1 MKQKSKRVIPGFGIS
16 MGVTLTILSIVVLIP
31 LASLVV
37 YTAQLSPSEI
47 IETLTR
53 PRVLASFCVSLLTAF
68 IASAI
73 NAVMGVILAWV
84 LVRYKFPLITNRRC
98 RHCIDFFDG

>member
-37 YTAQLSPSEI
+37 YTEQLSP
-47 IETLTR
+47 
-53 PRVLASFCVSLLTAF
+53 
-68 IASAI
+68 
-73 NAVMGVILAWV
+73 
-84 LVRYKFPLITNRRC
+84 
-98 RHCIDFFDG
+98 

>member
-53 PRVLASFCVSLLTAF
+53 PRVLASFRVSLLTDGCDFSVGAG
-68 IASAI
+68 AI
-73 NAVMGVILAWV
+73 QIPTETHFGW
-84 LVRYKFPLITNRRC
+84 Y
-98 RHCIDFFDG
+98 D

>member
-47 IETLTR
+47 RNPDPSESAGKLSCQSADCIHCLCNQCSDGRDFSVGAGAIQIPIETH
-53 PRVLASFCVSLLTAF
+53 F
-68 IASAI
+68 
-73 NAVMGVILAWV
+73 GW
-84 LVRYKFPLITNRRC
+84 Y
-98 RHCIDFFDG
+98 D

>member
-37 YTAQLSPSEI
+37 YTAQSVRNYRNPDPSESVGK
-47 IETLTR
+47 LSCQS
-53 PRVLASFCVSLLTAF
+53 VDCVHCLCNQCSDGRDFSVGAG
-68 IASAI
+68 AI
-73 NAVMGVILAWV
+73 
-84 LVRYKFPLITNRRC
+84 
-98 RHCIDFFDG
+98 

>member
-47 IETLTR
+47 AGKLSCQSADCVYCLCNQCSDGRDFSVGTGAVQISAETH
-53 PRVLASFCVSLLTAF
+53 F
-68 IASAI
+68 
-73 NAVMGVILAWV
+73 GW
-84 LVRYKFPLITNRRC
+84 Y
-98 RHCIDFFDG
+98 D

>member
-37 YTAQLSPSEI
+37 YTARQKL
-47 IETLTR
+47 
-53 PRVLASFCVSLLTAF
+53 
-68 IASAI
+68 
-73 NAVMGVILAWV
+73 
-84 LVRYKFPLITNRRC
+84 
-98 RHCIDFFDG
+98 

>member
-37 YTAQLSPSEI
+37 YTAQLSCQSADCIHCLCNQCSDGCDFSVGARAIQIPT
-47 IETLTR
+47 ETH
-53 PRVLASFCVSLLTAF
+53 F
-68 IASAI
+68 
-73 NAVMGVILAWV
+73 GW
-84 LVRYKFPLITNRRC
+84 Y
-98 RHCIDFFDG
+98 D